1 VLIAD
6 ALFLF
11 TGVQLEGVGTG
22 GGQ

>member
-22 GGQ
+22 EGQ